1 MNHKIES
8 ELLTRFPAKETLTL
22 DLNRMVTIASINPP
36 TEAYGICNRTKKWVA
51 LYHKLASPSPSL
63 KYPTFH
69 SKTLRK
75 ISRSILIIFYL
86 ELKLSNNRVSS
97 LPTEMTNC
105 TQLEHVDISSNSFV
119 TLPPVLGQIPSLKT
133 ILARKNYLADVDV
146 EIILGA
152 SNLETIDLEENPL
165 SKKTYDELSQLSGSD
180 TRVRILLSPRT
191 QEDWEDLSI

>member
-1 MNHKIES
+1 MTPFVVNSTKFTDLSECQLTQVPDAVFLLMKNVNIQSCNLAGNLINKI
-8 ELLTRFPAKETLTL
+8 
-22 DLNRMVTIASINPP
+22 P
-36 TEAYGICNRTKKWVA
+36 T
-51 LYHKLASPSPSL
+51 KLAINFSL
-63 KYPTFH
+63 IK
-69 SKTLRK
+69 
-75 ISRSILIIFYL
+75 

-152 SNLETIDLEENPL
+152 SNLETIDIEENPL
-165 SKKTYDELSQLSGSD
+165 SKKTYDEMSELSGSES
-180 TRVRILLSPRT
+180 RVRILLSPRT

>member
-1 MNHKIES
+1 MAHQCARVVERV
-8 ELLTRFPAKETLTL
+8 ETAKENGGAL
-22 DLNRMVTIASINPP
+22 DLSECQLTQVPDAVFLLMKNVNIQSCNLAGNLINKIP
-36 TEAYGICNRTKKWVA
+36 T
-51 LYHKLASPSPSL
+51 KLAINFSL
-63 KYPTFH
+63 IK
-69 SKTLRK
+69 
-75 ISRSILIIFYL
+75 

-152 SNLETIDLEENPL
+152 SNLETIDIEENPL
-165 SKKTYDELSQLSGSD
+165 SKKTYDEMSELSGSES
-180 TRVRILLSPRT
+180 RVKILLSPRT